1 MRYAIG
7 PSSRLTVSLARS
19 GMKKS
24 LDEAAGTQR
33 REKVA

>member
-24 LDEAAGTQR
+24 HDEVAGMQR
-33 REKVA
+33 LQKDA